1 MSEWEPPF
9 SAKEIIIKEKKTMA
23 NFIDKLMNVMKLG
36 DTEAVEDEMEMDA
49 EERIEESV
57 AQNIRPA
64 RREVKLDAYEKA
76 VERAERE
83 RPMRSAE
90 GSYAPKY
97 ERSSRPQTGNVVNF
111 HASVQMEVVVIQ
123 PATYDEAQVIADH
136 IRSQRPVIV
145 NLEKLDYSIAQRIMD
160 FVSGAV
166 YTLGGNLERVT
177 QNIFIIAP
185 ENVDIAG
192 HFQEELKSNGIILP
206 WKSE

>member
-1 MSEWEPPF
+1 
-9 SAKEIIIKEKKTMA
+9 
-23 NFIDKLMNVMKLG
+23 
-36 DTEAVEDEMEMDA
+36 VE
-49 EERIEESV
+49 S
-57 AQNIRPA
+57 NYTP
-64 RREVKLDAYEKA
+64 KA
-76 VERAERE
+76 DRN
-83 RPMRSAE
+83 
-90 GSYAPKY
+90 
-97 ERSSRPQTGNVVNF
+97 SRPQTGNVVNF

-145 NLEKLDYSIAQRIMD
+145 NLEKMDYSIAQRIMD

>member
-1 MSEWEPPF
+1 
-9 SAKEIIIKEKKTMA
+9 MA
-23 NFIDKLMNVMKLG
+23 NFIDKLMNAMKLN
-36 DTEAVEDEMEMDA
+36 DTIEDDLDLEMEDKL
-49 EERIEESV
+49 EEST

-64 RREVKLDAYEKA
+64 RRENKQEVYERPERT
-76 VERAERE
+76 ERAERSVRTIE
-83 RPMRSAE
+83 SHYSVKQPDSRSIH
-90 GSYAPKY
+90 PK
-97 ERSSRPQTGNVVNF
+97 SNVVNF

-145 NLEKLDYSIAQRIMD
+145 NLEKMDYSIAQRIMD

>member
-1 MSEWEPPF
+1 
-9 SAKEIIIKEKKTMA
+9 MA

-36 DTEAVEDEMEMDA
+36 DTDAVEDEMDMGAGDWSD
-49 EERIEESV
+49 EESS

-64 RREVKLDAYEKA
+64 KREVKLDSYERP
-76 VERAERE
+76 ERSERE
-83 RPMRSAE
+83 RSLRSLESTYSVKHDRAN
-90 GSYAPKY
+90 
-97 ERSSRPQTGNVVNF
+97 RPQTSNVVNF

-145 NLEKLDYSIAQRIMD
+145 NLEKMDYSIAQRIMD

>member
-1 MSEWEPPF
+1 M
-9 SAKEIIIKEKKTMA
+9 MA

-36 DTEAVEDEMEMDA
+36 DTDAVEDEMEMSI
-49 EERIEESV
+49 EERLEEPTT
-57 AQNIRPA
+57 QNIRPA
-64 RREVKLDAYEKA
+64 RREVKLDTYERP
-76 VERAERE
+76 ERTERE
-83 RPMRSAE
+83 RTLRSVE
-90 GSYAPKY
+90 SSYTPKAD
-97 ERSSRPQTGNVVNF
+97 RNSRPQTGNVVNF

-145 NLEKLDYSIAQRIMD
+145 NLEKMDYSIAQRIMD

>member
-1 MSEWEPPF
+1 
-9 SAKEIIIKEKKTMA
+9 MA
-23 NFIDKLMNVMKLG
+23 NIIDKLMNVMKLG
-36 DTEAVEDEMEMDA
+36 DTDAVEDEMD
-49 EERIEESV
+49 INTGDTGDWPDEESS
-57 AQNIRPA
+57 APNIRPA
-64 RREVKLDAYEKA
+64 KRETKSDNYERL
-76 VERAERE
+76 ERSERE
-83 RPMRSAE
+83 RPLRSLDS
-90 GSYAPKY
+90 SYSVKHD
-97 ERSSRPQTGNVVNF
+97 RSSRPQSSNVVNF

-145 NLEKLDYSIAQRIMD
+145 NLEKMDYSIAQRIMD

>member
-1 MSEWEPPF
+1 MP
-9 SAKEIIIKEKKTMA
+9 K
-23 NFIDKLMNVMKLG
+23 FIDKLMNAMKLN
-36 DTEAVEDEMEMDA
+36 DTMEDDFDMEPMEK
-49 EERIEESV
+49 EEEIP
-57 AQNIRPA
+57 APQNIRPA
-64 RREVKLDAYEKA
+64 RRELK
-76 VERAERE
+76 VEAERPE
-83 RPMRSAE
+83 RPRVT
-90 GSYAPKY
+90 
-97 ERSSRPQTGNVVNF
+97 ERSSVSTYSSKPHVHSVSQPKTNVVNF
-111 HASVQMEVVVIQ
+111 HANVQMEVVVIQ
-123 PATYDEAQVIADH
+123 PGTYDEAQVIADH

-145 NLEKLDYSIAQRIMD
+145 NLEKMDYSIAQRIMD

>member
-1 MSEWEPPF
+1 M
-9 SAKEIIIKEKKTMA
+9 AKLV
-23 NFIDKLMNVMKLG
+23 DKIMHALKLG
-36 DTEAVEDEMEMDA
+36 DPIDDEIDINVEEPV
-49 EERIEESV
+49 EESA

-64 RREVKLDAYEKA
+64 RREPKPEL
-76 VERAERE
+76 ERYE
-83 RPMRSAE
+83 RPVRNVTESVSSFSRSE
-90 GSYAPKY
+90 KSTSSAPK
-97 ERSSRPQTGNVVNF
+97 SNVVSIQ
-111 HASVQMEVVVIQ
+111 ASVKTEVVVIQ
-123 PATYDEAQVIADH
+123 PLTYDEAQVIADH
-136 IRSQRPVIV
+136 IRSYRPVIV
-145 NLEKLDYSIAQRIMD
+145 NLEKLDYTIAQRIMD

>member
-1 MSEWEPPF
+1 MS
-9 SAKEIIIKEKKTMA
+9 
-23 NFIDKLMNVMKLG
+23 NFVNKILNAMKLN
-36 DTEAVEDEMEMDA
+36 DTTDDEMDVEIED
-49 EERIEESV
+49 RIEETTV
-57 AQNIRPA
+57 QNIRPA
-64 RREVKLDAYEKA
+64 RREVKQET
-76 VERAERE
+76 ERYE
-83 RPMRSAE
+83 RPSRNSE
-90 GSYAPKY
+90 NRENK
-97 ERSSRPQTGNVVNF
+97 SSLTAYNNKPQTNTQPRTNVVNF

-123 PATYDEAQVIADH
+123 PGTYDEAQVIADH

-145 NLEKLDYSIAQRIMD
+145 NLEKMDYSIAQRIMD